1 MWARI
6 LVNIINGKNR
16 NEMENEI
23 FKKAKDSI
31 QNLKK
36 LENSP
41 EFKIWD
47 LTNIGMKNKNL
58 ICYLEPP

>member
-16 NEMENEI
+16 NEMENKI
-23 FKKAKDSI
+23 FKKV
-31 QNLKK
+31 
-36 LENSP
+36 ENRP
-41 EFKIWD
+41 ELKIWD
-47 LTNIGMKNKNL
+47 LTNIGIKNKNL